1 MDTINHVAG
10 RSPAV
15 KMQGRTCTASKTQKL
30 GFTLIEMLVVITI
43 IALLMAMLVPAVKK
57 AKEVARSAMCQSNE
71 RQLYLAIASYA
82 GDFREIVPPA
92 YTYGCSSFAADSQWQ
107 IWSGLI
113 KPFVPGVDSD
123 PGFAGFYDNF
133 QGGQLGPPPPTIR
146 TVMHCPSELPHGG
159 GVYRQ
164 GNKTWVYGNIREDYA
179 PNVLRSGRAG
189 TSGGSL
195 CGPYG
200 QGGVTNFYS
209 LEVRSYIGREQVY
222 KGAPS
227 DVFLLADGTYIDI
240 EPAYAYSYGP
250 VPIGFGYRHFQRK
263 TLNLLFFDGHSAV
276 QDDPV
281 PDNGYQGNPQANSMP
296 YDWPW

>member
-1 MDTINHVAG
+1 
-10 RSPAV
+10 
-15 KMQGRTCTASKTQKL
+15 
-30 GFTLIEMLVVITI
+30 MLVVITI
-43 IALLMAMLVPAVKK
+43 IALVVALILPAVKK

-179 PNVLRSGRAG
+179 PNILRSGRAG
-189 TSGGSL
+189 TVGG
-195 CGPYG
+195 CGTYAYG
-200 QGGVTNFYS
+200 GFTNFYS
-209 LEVRSYIGREQVY
+209 LKVHSYVGREQVY
-222 KGAPS
+222 KGGPS

-240 EPAYAYSYGP
+240 GPSYAYSNP
-250 VPIGFGYRHFQRK
+250 STAGFHYRHFQRS
-263 TLNLLFFDGHSAV
+263 TLNLVFFDGHTAV
-276 QDDPV
+276 QDYPV
-281 PDNGYQGNPQANSMP
+281 PDNGYLVDSSHYDMP
-296 YDWPW
+296 YEWPW